1 MSWPRHVVEGKQFM
15 FYREISLV
23 RAHRSLVWGF
33 ALVLS
38 AFGASAVQAQGM
50 KTEFF
55 LAPEARIS
63 RVAGGTAVTSGFN
76 TGWIINKSLILGGTS
91 FGTNYGIEP
100 NVALASGE
108 SKAEFKYRGG
118 MIGWQFK
125 TSPSLKASITT
136 VIGKGKLQSLAT
148 DKTVLADRVWVFEPM
163 ANLTLKLNN
172 FASLS
177 TGAGYRMTAGGEYK
191 EITSSDLRS
200 PVARIG
206 LSLGGW

>member
-1 MSWPRHVVEGKQFM
+1 M
-15 FYREISLV
+15 FYRAHSLV
-23 RAHRSLVWGF
+23 RGHRSLVWGF

-38 AFGASAVQAQGM
+38 ALAASAVHAQGM

-100 NVALASGE
+100 KVALTSGE
-108 SKAEFKYRGG
+108 TKADFKYRGG

-125 TSPSLKASITT
+125 TSPSLKTSITT
-136 VIGKGKLQSLAT
+136 VIGRGSLKSLGA
-148 DKTVLADRVWVFEPM
+148 DKSVLADRFWVFEPM
-163 ANLTLKLNN
+163 ANLTLKLNS
-172 FASLS
+172 FAALS
-177 TGAGYRMTAGGEYK
+177 TGAGYRLTAGGEYAGVAK
-191 EITSSDLRS
+191 SDLRS

-206 LSLGGW
+206 VTLGGW